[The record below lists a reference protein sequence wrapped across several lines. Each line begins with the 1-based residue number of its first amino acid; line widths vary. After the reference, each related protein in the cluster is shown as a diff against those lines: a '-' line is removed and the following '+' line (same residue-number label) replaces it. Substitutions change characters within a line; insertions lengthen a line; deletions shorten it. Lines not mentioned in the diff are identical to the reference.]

1 MARVVSCDQNLSI
14 VVPSKT
20 SSGDK
25 AYGQH
30 MFLKS
35 WRFGGSWLFFSCLY
49 FLSPLLEIHVRLAK
63 NQGCPLI
70 YFVFQLGSS
79 LFWLVFLRFG
89 LFLIFFLISSF
100 YIFFLYIKY
109 DTHFYYCCFYLLSFF
124 LFFFLLIWSLI
135 ILFHFFFSRWSTYCF
150 NYFFILFF
158 LSISPSTFYFIC
170 FFHSI
175 LIPILLIVF
184 FLFCFFF
191 HFVPQHFI
199 LFVSYPNL
207 FFWLSLLLFFSL
219 VFILD

>member
-70 YFVFQLGSS
+70 FFVFKLGSS

-89 LFLIFFLISSF
+89 LFLIFFSISSF
-100 YIFFLYIKY
+100 YI
-109 DTHFYYCCFYLLSFF
+109 
-124 LFFFLLIWSLI
+124 
-135 ILFHFFFSRWSTYCF
+135 
-150 NYFFILFF
+150 
-158 LSISPSTFYFIC
+158 
-170 FFHSI
+170 
-175 LIPILLIVF
+175 
-184 FLFCFFF
+184 LFCFFF
-191 HFVPQHFI
+191 ISNMILIFIIVVFFFYLFSCFFSFNFVTHHFI
-199 LFVSYPNL
+199 LF
-207 FFWLSLLLFFSL
+207 FF
-219 VFILD
+219 

>member
-35 WRFGGSWLFFSCLY
+35 WRFGGSWLFFFCLY

-89 LFLIFFLISSF
+89 LFFIFFLISSF
-100 YIFFLYIKY
+100 YI
-109 DTHFYYCCFYLLSFF
+109 
-124 LFFFLLIWSLI
+124 
-135 ILFHFFFSRWSTYCF
+135 
-150 NYFFILFF
+150 
-158 LSISPSTFYFIC
+158 
-170 FFHSI
+170 
-175 LIPILLIVF
+175 
-184 FLFCFFF
+184 LFCFFISNMILI
-191 HFVPQHFI
+191 FI
-199 LFVSYPNL
+199 IVVFFIFYL
-207 FFWLSLLLFFSL
+207 FFFF
-219 VFILD
+219 

>member
-70 YFVFQLGSS
+70 YFVFKLGSS

-89 LFLIFFLISSF
+89 LFLIFFSISSF
-100 YIFFLYIKY
+100 YILFCFFYIKY
-109 DTHFYYCCFYLLSFF
+109 DTHFYYCCF
-124 LFFFLLIWSLI
+124 FFFY
-135 ILFHFFFSRWSTYCF
+135 LFSCFFSF
-150 NYFFILFF
+150 NFVTHHFILFF
-158 LSISPSTFYFIC
+158 F
-170 FFHSI
+170 
-175 LIPILLIVF
+175 
-184 FLFCFFF
+184 
-191 HFVPQHFI
+191 
-199 LFVSYPNL
+199 
-207 FFWLSLLLFFSL
+207 
-219 VFILD
+219 